1 MSDSPR
7 EPGGVPSTSRD
18 ADAVR
23 PVIAGTL
30 VAAVALLV
38 LLTQRDRL
46 AQDDSTWWIGVAAV
60 AALLGVIGIVLV
72 ARRIKR

>member
-1 MSDSPR
+1 MSDSPH

-18 ADAVR
+18 ANAVR

-46 AQDDSTWWIGVAAV
+46 AEDDATWWIGVAAV
-60 AALLGVIGIVLV
+60 ATVLGLIGIVLV
-72 ARRIKR
+72 TRRIKR